1 MKYLKLF
8 EEFVKQDVSQFELEE
23 FVNKFDLTDKDEYDK
38 TLKTKINDIIKMVK
52 KGKSIQ
58 EISSKYSDI
67 KQIINDANDFY
78 KQDLIQ
84 RSLPMGDLQSP
95 NPEIP
100 TVNIKWGQQ

>member
-58 EISSKYSDI
+58 EISSKYSNI
-67 KQIINDANDFY
+67 KQIINDAHDFY